1 MKKVRPLLLLGLVL
15 GGVYLLAN
23 TGKLSLINGAGWNKK
38 SFILEYTAFYTGC
51 QHEERREERHAPQN
65 RAALLER
72 LTGEGWVITNFTAGR
87 VALAK
92 DVAKLC
98 RDCQEQEF
106 VGIYGNEI
114 GVYAG
119 SPEKPGPLKQVI
131 PVDISRLPQAEID
144 DLRAGIVCHEA
155 QEKWRILEGYQN

>member
-72 LTGEGWVITNFTAGR
+72 LTGEGWVITTSPPGGWPWPRTWPSSAGTAR
-87 VALAK
+87 
-92 DVAKLC
+92 
-98 RDCQEQEF
+98 
-106 VGIYGNEI
+106 
-114 GVYAG
+114 
-119 SPEKPGPLKQVI
+119 
-131 PVDISRLPQAEID
+131 SRSLSG
-144 DLRAGIVCHEA
+144 LRE
-155 QEKWRILEGYQN
+155 